1 MIKHA
6 GRQFSATLSTPDLA
20 LVGCLRALAEFSQTS
35 SDDPCGAEE
44 NNWRAAGQKV
54 TFRFATAL
62 DRALFKNEVRRLLP
76 AHLVRFYAESDDDC
90 ARHDDRRASYS
101 GFATVDQVWLDR
113 DLWARA
119 RGR

>member
-35 SDDPCGAEE
+35 SDGPGAEE
-44 NNWRAAGQKV
+44 KDWRAAGQKV

-90 ARHDDRRASYS
+90 ARHDDRPGELVRL
-101 GFATVDQVWLDR
+101 ATVDQVWLDR